1 MPTSPIATF
10 INHDLH
16 NKFGVLRTAN
26 GMLEMLL
33 EKLPQEDREPLEKQ
47 ALLINQTL
55 DRLSQ
60 SVGNYTDCLKLEYLM
75 EEEQSIDI
83 NYEVEKLSN
92 DLKRKGWEIHTD
104 KNFGEFVMND
114 EGFSYI
120 IKTIVDTI
128 KSFETE
134 TSLEIK
140 KGDQHEMIFAFK
152 DVPGDKSSYKNI
164 RELLNGKLKP
174 EALPHYFNLFFA
186 NYLLMKKNGSI
197 QLEYL
202 EPGTMA
208 FHLKMGKI
216 N

>member
-10 INHDLH
+10 LNHDLH

-33 EKLPQEDREPLEKQ
+33 EKLPEDQRDVFGKQ

-55 DRLSQ
+55 DQLSI
-60 SVGNYTDCLKLEYLM
+60 SVENYTDCLKLEYLM
-75 EEEQSIDI
+75 ADEHLIDI
-83 NYEVEKLSN
+83 NYEVEKLIN
-92 DLKRKGWEIHTD
+92 DVSVEGWEIRTD
-104 KNFGEFVMND
+104 KNFDELMMND
-114 EGFSYI
+114 EVFSFI

-128 KSFETE
+128 RTFDTE
-134 TSLEIK
+134 KFLEIK
-140 KGDQHEMIFAFK
+140 KGSDQELIFAFK
-152 DVPGDKSSYKNI
+152 DVSGDKSHYKNI

-186 NYLLMKKNGSI
+186 EHLLMKNEGNI
-197 QLEYL
+197 RLEYL

-208 FHLKMGKI
+208 FFLKMGNI
-216 N
+216 

>member
-1 MPTSPIATF
+1 
-10 INHDLH
+10 
-16 NKFGVLRTAN
+16 
-26 GMLEMLL
+26 
-33 EKLPQEDREPLEKQ
+33 
-47 ALLINQTL
+47 
-55 DRLSQ
+55 
-60 SVGNYTDCLKLEYLM
+60 M
-75 EEEQSIDI
+75 EEEHSIDI

-140 KGDQHEMIFAFK
+140 KGDQHEIIFAFK

-202 EPGTMA
+202 EPGTMT
-208 FHLKMGKI
+208 FHLKMGK